1 MGYFLAKKAGIL
13 SSKAAEQQTKAF
25 VLSQSESKDLD
36 QQGNKP
42 NKVMVKPHSP
52 HPTAR
57 GLQLALLVNNTL
69 YTSSEHDLGASGL
82 RHSTTLGT
90 LR

>member
-1 MGYFLAKKAGIL
+1 MGFFLAKKAGIL
-13 SSKAAEQQTKAF
+13 SSKAVVQQTKGF

-42 NKVMVKPHSP
+42 SKVMVKPHFP

-57 GLQLALLVNNTL
+57 GLHLALLVNNTL
-69 YTSSEHDLGASGL
+69 YTSSERDLGASGL
-82 RHSTTLGT
+82 
-90 LR
+90 